1 MTFFLSLSFY
11 VFKSLNASFSVSLR
25 DPFKVFL
32 SESLYLIMSPCSFL
46 TLHLSFSLYVFSN
59 DDALFTCPCHVS
71 LLVYLFSFLP
81 FSFSIRVPFKVTG
94 TLFPPTPTHP
104 SHIFT
109 NAHFVSW
116 PVSVLVLSPS
126 LSLSISLSLSLSHSL
141 SLIPLSKQIIIL
153 FPYTHT
159 YSLSL
164 SLSLSSSLSTAY
176 PRKHTGKQFPMQTQA
191 LSLSNSFKVYVIHFC
206 ICSSTLTHFEAHT
219 TFSTK

>member
-11 VFKSLNASFSVSLR
+11 VFKSLNTSFSVSLR

-116 PVSVLVLSPS
+116 PVFVLVLSPS
-126 LSLSISLSLSLSHSL
+126 LSLSHSLYLYLTLSLSSLSQNRLSFFFHTHTLTLSLSLNC
-141 SLIPLSKQIIIL
+141 
-153 FPYTHT
+153 
-159 YSLSL
+159 
-164 SLSLSSSLSTAY
+164 LSSQTHGQAISHANTSSLTL
-176 PRKHTGKQFPMQTQA
+176 KFIQ
-191 LSLSNSFKVYVIHFC
+191 SLCY
-206 ICSSTLTHFEAHT
+206 
-219 TFSTK
+219 TFLYL

>member
-59 DDALFTCPCHVS
+59 DDVLFTCPCHVS

-164 SLSLSSSLSTAY
+164 SLSLSLFLSLNCLSSQTHGQAISHANTSSLTL
-176 PRKHTGKQFPMQTQA
+176 KFIQ
-191 LSLSNSFKVYVIHFC
+191 SLCY
-206 ICSSTLTHFEAHT
+206 
-219 TFSTK
+219 TFLYL

>member
-25 DPFKVFL
+25 DPFKAFL

-116 PVSVLVLSPS
+116 PVFVLVLSPS
-126 LSLSISLSLSLSHSL
+126 LSLSHSLYLYLTLSLSSLSQNRLSFFFHTHTLTLSLSLNC
-141 SLIPLSKQIIIL
+141 
-153 FPYTHT
+153 
-159 YSLSL
+159 
-164 SLSLSSSLSTAY
+164 LSSQTHGQAISHANTSSLTL
-176 PRKHTGKQFPMQTQA
+176 KFIQ
-191 LSLSNSFKVYVIHFC
+191 SLCY
-206 ICSSTLTHFEAHT
+206 
-219 TFSTK
+219 TFLYL